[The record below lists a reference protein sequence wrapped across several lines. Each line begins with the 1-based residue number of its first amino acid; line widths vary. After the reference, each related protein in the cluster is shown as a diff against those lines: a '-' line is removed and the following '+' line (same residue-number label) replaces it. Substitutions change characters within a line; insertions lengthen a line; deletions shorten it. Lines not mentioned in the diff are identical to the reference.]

1 MVKVVLVKHAQPEV
15 TPDVPS
21 PRWVLSK
28 EGRAR
33 CGWLAGAL
41 RAEGV
46 SRIYAS
52 LEPKAL
58 ETAALVAIELGL
70 DVGPRP
76 GLQENDR
83 TGLGFGPTDTLRALI
98 RRFFGEPSEVV
109 MGQESAEKA
118 LLRYQAAVCE
128 LMAQSTDEAVAVVT
142 HGTVLS
148 LLVSRHNP
156 IEPFAL
162 WESLKLPSFVVL
174 NGVTFEMIG
183 AVHNHP

>member
-1 MVKVVLVKHAQPEV
+1 MVKVILVKHSQPEV
-15 TPDVPS
+15 TAGVPS
-21 PRWVLSK
+21 SRWVLSE

-33 CGWLAGAL
+33 CSGLAGVL

-46 SRIYAS
+46 SRLYSS

-58 ETAALVAIELGL
+58 ETAALVAVDLGL
-70 DVGPRP
+70 SVSPRS

-83 TGLGFGPTDTLRALI
+83 SGLVFAPIETLRAI
-98 RRFFGEPSEVV
+98 VRRFFDAPSEVV
-109 MGQESAEKA
+109 MGQESAEAA
-118 LLRYQAAVCE
+118 LSRYHSAVRE
-128 LMAQSTDEAVAVVT
+128 LMADSTSDAVAVVT

-162 WESLKLPSFVVL
+162 WESLGSPSYVVL
-174 NGVTFEMIG
+174 EGPGLAMSGSVRN
-183 AVHNHP
+183 PP

>member
-1 MVKVVLVKHAQPEV
+1 MVKVVLVKHSQPHV

-21 PRWVLSK
+21 ARWVLSE

-33 CGWLAGAL
+33 CSWLAVAL

-46 SRIYAS
+46 SRLYSS

-58 ETAALVAIELGL
+58 ETAALVAVDLGL
-70 DVGPRP
+70 AVRPRP

-83 TGLGFGPTDTLRALI
+83 SGLAFAPIEALRSLV
-98 RRFFGEPSEVV
+98 RRFFQAPFDIV
-109 MGQESAEKA
+109 MGQESAEAA
-118 LLRYQAAVCE
+118 LARYQSAVRA
-128 LMAQSTDEAVAVVT
+128 LMAEAPGEAVAVVT

-148 LLVSRHNP
+148 LLASRHNA

-162 WESLKLPSFVVL
+162 WESLGLPSYVVL
-174 NGVTFEMIG
+174 EG
-183 AVHNHP
+183 AGLSMSGPVRNPP